1 MHKSAV
7 LAASAALGLAFTYA
21 GSVYSAPS
29 IYPVDTARFLAG
41 SRFDFKV
48 EFDGKV
54 NEKDVRVLINGK
66 PAESVLGGKPG
77 FVSEESGVG
86 ASAIL
91 LRGAHLAPGKY
102 TVTAEAPD
110 GRAEAK
116 WDVYGTA
123 GKPRARSVILLIA
136 DGLSVGHRAAARL
149 LSKGVTNGKYNGA
162 LAMDDMPH
170 MALLGTCSV
179 DSIAADSANTAS
191 AYMTGHKSSVNAL
204 GVYCDRT
211 KDPFDDPRQ
220 ENITE
225 ILRRGGKR
233 SVGVVTDAE
242 IEDATPAAVYGHTR
256 RRAEKAA
263 LVEQLYN
270 LKPEVILGGGSAY
283 FMPKSTPGSK
293 RKDDKDFIREFRDSG
308 YTVVSTKAELRDALT
323 KKTGRLLGLFHTGNM
338 DGHLDRA
345 ILKKNTVSRFP
356 DQPDLTDSME
366 AALSVLSKNPNG
378 FFLMVEAGLVDKF
391 SHPLDWERAVY
402 DTIMFDHVVAQ
413 AKKYCE
419 KHPDTLLIV
428 TGDHTHTISV
438 IGTVDDTKP
447 GDDMRDKV
455 GVYQHAG
462 YPNYKD
468 ADGDGYPD
476 TPDVSKRLAVF
487 FGAFPDYYE
496 TFRPHME
503 GTNVPAIKDEN
514 GRYVANQ
521 AYKDVPGAIL
531 RVGNLPHNESQGV
544 HSIDDL
550 VVTAQGPNSEAFHG
564 FMNSTEVFRIIAE
577 AMNLGSK

>member
-116 WDVYGTA
+116 RDVYGTA

-136 DGLSVGHRAAARL
+136 DGLSVGHRTAARL

-225 ILRRGGKR
+225 ILRRVGKR

-283 FMPKSTPGSK
+283 FYAQ
-293 RKDDKDFIREFRDSG
+293 IH
-308 YTVVSTKAELRDALT
+308 A
-323 KKTGRLLGLFHTGNM
+323 
-338 DGHLDRA
+338 
-345 ILKKNTVSRFP
+345 RF
-356 DQPDLTDSME
+356 
-366 AALSVLSKNPNG
+366 K
-378 FFLMVEAGLVDKF
+378 
-391 SHPLDWERAVY
+391 
-402 DTIMFDHVVAQ
+402 
-413 AKKYCE
+413 E
-419 KHPDTLLIV
+419 K
-428 TGDHTHTISV
+428 G
-438 IGTVDDTKP
+438 
-447 GDDMRDKV
+447 
-455 GVYQHAG
+455 
-462 YPNYKD
+462 
-468 ADGDGYPD
+468 
-476 TPDVSKRLAVF
+476 
-487 FGAFPDYYE
+487 
-496 TFRPHME
+496 
-503 GTNVPAIKDEN
+503 
-514 GRYVANQ
+514 
-521 AYKDVPGAIL
+521 
-531 RVGNLPHNESQGV
+531 
-544 HSIDDL
+544 
-550 VVTAQGPNSEAFHG
+550 
-564 FMNSTEVFRIIAE
+564 
-577 AMNLGSK
+577 